1 MATLPTQARIVIVGG
16 GIVGCS
22 TAYHLAKLGHTDV
35 LLLEQGQLT
44 CGTTWHAA
52 GLVGQMRPNRN
63 MTRMSKYGIELY
75 AQLEAETGLAT
86 GWKPCGSVNV
96 AATKERMQVLRRQAT
111 LARSFGVE
119 VDVISSQR
127 AGELYPLLRTA
138 DLHGGLWI
146 PGDGKVNPAD
156 LTMSLAKGARNRGV
170 KMVEGVEVTAVLS
183 DRGRVTGVRTA
194 GNGEASNIACEVLVN
209 CAGQWARQFG
219 RLAGVNVPL
228 YSAEH
233 FYIVTDRIDGV
244 HPMLP
249 VMRDPDGR
257 IYYKEEV
264 GGLVMGGF
272 EPQAKPWAV
281 DPIPSTFRFELLN
294 EDWAQFEPLMH
305 SAIHR
310 TPCLETAKVK
320 MLLNGPESFTPDGN
334 FILGEA
340 PEMRCYFVAAGFNS
354 AGIANAGG
362 AGSLIAQWITGG
374 EAPLDLW
381 DVDIR
386 RFGPFSANRKALAER
401 TGETLGLHYA
411 MRWPRQEL
419 ETARPLRT
427 SPLYDLLAAGRA
439 LGAAGTTPPPSAVF
453 GSKNGWERA
462 NYFKP
467 HGAPPAVHGLGRPDW
482 LPWVIDEQRATREA
496 VALYDQTSFSK
507 LLLQGHDALAVLQRL
522 CANEMN
528 VAVDR
533 MVYTAMLNER
543 GGFESDLTVIRLAPE
558 RFLIVT
564 GSAQATRDADWIGR
578 HIEPAEHAHLTD
590 VSALYCVLGLMGP
603 KARELLARLSPAE
616 SLPDDLSPDALKFS
630 HTREIDLGHA
640 RVRAA
645 RMSYV
650 GGPGFE
656 LYLPVEV
663 ARHVY
668 LALHEAGADLGLNLT
683 TGRSCGLVDAGYYA
697 LDALRIEAGRRAWG
711 AELGPDET
719 PFEAGLLYAVKL
731 DKPAGFTGQA
741 ALIKARGQPLRKK
754 LVTVVLGSPSAYV
767 WGGEALALNGQTV
780 GELSS
785 AGWSCK
791 AGSCVGLGYLRGPAA
806 NLPHHGTP
814 LTLDLWGEPVAATAW
829 DAWPPKRP

>member
-1 MATLPTQARIVIVGG
+1 MSLPAQARIVIVGG

-22 TAYHLAKLGHTDV
+22 TAYHLARLGHTDV

-63 MTRMSKYGIELY
+63 MTRMSKAGIELY

-86 GWKPCGSVNV
+86 GWKQCGSVNV
-96 AATKERMQVLRRQAT
+96 AATSERMKVLRRQAT

-119 VDVISSQR
+119 VEVISAQR
-127 AGELYPLLRTA
+127 AGELFPLLRTD
-138 DLHGGLWI
+138 DLHGAIWI
-146 PGDGKVNPAD
+146 PGDGKANPAD

-170 KMVEGVEVTAVLS
+170 RIVEGVEVTGVL
-183 DRGRVTGVRTA
+183 REPGRHGPTVNGVRTA
-194 GNGEASNIACEVLVN
+194 QGDVACEVLVN
-209 CAGQWARQFG
+209 CAGQWARQLG

-233 FYIVTDRIDGV
+233 FYIVTDRIEGV

-249 VMRDPDGR
+249 VMRDPDGY

-272 EPQAKPWAV
+272 EPKAKPWRV
-281 DPIPSTFRFELLN
+281 DPIPATFRFELLG
-294 EDWAQFEPLMH
+294 EDWDQFEILMKN
-305 SAIHR
+305 AIHR
-310 TPCLETAKVK
+310 TPCLETAQVK

-340 PEMRCYFVAAGFNS
+340 PELRNYFVAAGFNS
-354 AGIANAGG
+354 SGIANAGG
-362 AGSLIAQWITGG
+362 AGSLIAQWIDGG
-374 EAPLDLW
+374 AAALDLW

-386 RFGPFSANRKALAER
+386 RFGAFTANRKALAER

-427 SPLYDLLAAGRA
+427 SPLYDLLAARG
-439 LGAAGTTPPPSAVF
+439 AVF

-462 NYFKP
+462 NVFKP
-467 HGAPPAVHGLGRPDW
+467 HDAPPAAHGLGRPDW
-482 LPWVIDEQRATREA
+482 LPWVIEEQRATRKA

-507 LLLQGHDALAVLQRL
+507 LLLQGRDALAVLQRL
-522 CANEMN
+522 CANEMD

-533 MVYTAMLNER
+533 MVYTALLNER
-543 GGFESDLTVIRLAPE
+543 GGFESDLTVIRLALD

-564 GSAQATRDADWIGR
+564 GSAQVTRDADWIAR
-578 HIEPAEHAHLTD
+578 HIEPAEHAQLSD

-603 KARELLARLSPAE
+603 KAHELLARVS
-616 SLPDDLSPDALKFS
+616 PDDLSPEALKFS

-656 LYLPVEV
+656 LYVPVEMT
-663 ARHVY
+663 RHVY
-668 LALHEAGADLGLNLT
+668 LALHEAGADLGLK
-683 TGRSCGLVDAGYYA
+683 DAGYYA

-719 PFEAGLLYAVKL
+719 PFEARLAYAVKL
-731 DKPAGFTGQA
+731 DKPCDFIGKA
-741 ALIKARGQPLRKK
+741 ALLKAQAQPVRKK
-754 LVTVVLGSPSAYV
+754 LVTVVLDSPAHYV
-767 WGGEALALNGQTV
+767 WGGEALAIAGEVV

-785 AGWSCK
+785 AGWGFK
-791 AGSCVGLGYLRGPAA
+791 AGRCVGLGYLRGDAA
-806 NLPHHGTP
+806 NTAHQGTP
-814 LTLDLWGEPVAATAW
+814 LSVDLWGEPVAATAW
-829 DAWPPKRP
+829 YAWPPKPE